1 MTKSTKAALEGTRSV
16 TVTRSLPFQTGLSTS
31 SERGRITVD
40 LGSDTYRAFK
50 TATSWHG
57 EQMSDVIRDLVST
70 WVEAHPVGNDAPTR

>member
-1 MTKSTKAALEGTRSV
+1 MTKSTKAALENTRSV
-16 TVTRSLPFQTGLSTS
+16 TVTRSLPFQRGLAS
-31 SERGRITVD
+31 SAEKGRVTID
-40 LGSDTYRAFK
+40 LGPDLYRSLK